1 MNLDRW
7 LEAWSLILSR
17 RDGAKITLKLAGL
30 KPEEVKEDKKTA

>member
-30 KPEEVKEDKKTA
+30 KPEEEQKEKKPA